1 MHRSDFEQLYKDNL
15 ERVYKFIYFRVG
27 GSAEI
32 AEDLTSEVFMKALE
46 HRKKIDKERYPAAYL
61 MAIARNKLKNYY
73 RDRKVETDVD
83 DIAHVLEGD
92 DGRRIL
98 EKVSDGH
105 VLLEA
110 LGKLDKEARRIL
122 ELKHLEGF
130 AFKEIAAIIG
140 KKPGAVRVQAHRAM
154 QELKKLYE

>member
-15 ERVYKFIYFRVG
+15 ERVYRFIYYRVG
-27 GSAEI
+27 GKVEK

-46 HRKKIDKERYPAAYL
+46 HREKINKERYPVAYL
-61 MAIARNKLKNYY
+61 MTIARNKLKNHY

-83 DIAHVLEGD
+83 DLAHVLQGE
-92 DGRRIL
+92 DGRRVL
-98 EKVSDGH
+98 EKISDGH
-105 VLLEA
+105 VLMEA
-110 LGKLDKEARRIL
+110 LETLSKESRQIL

-130 AFKEIAAIIG
+130 SFKEIAVIVG

-154 QELKKLYE
+154 QELKSRYD